1 VEFQTWL
8 KSTRVDCGRVPP
20 VEQRKNDQSAREEGA
35 IMHRRSQ
42 MRSTERPHDVVEVVF
57 LHIGFGTI
65 EEAGV
70 DTFDD
75 HIGVRPSGEGAE
87 RSC

>member
-1 VEFQTWL
+1 
-8 KSTRVDCGRVPP
+8 
-20 VEQRKNDQSAREEGA
+20 
-35 IMHRRSQ
+35 